1 MTGAAGGGAASGS
14 GSGSSVRTGSVEALA
29 EQVRDI
35 FTHPKA
41 RFVLKYRHADAKLS
55 LRVTDDVKV
64 RGAGGR
70 GTFVSA
76 NGDGGG
82 WGLFGMGG

>member
-1 MTGAAGGGAASGS
+1 MQT
-14 GSGSSVRTGSVEALA
+14 RSVEALA

-41 RFVLKYRHADAKLS
+41 RLVLKYRHADAKLS

-64 RGAGGR
+64 
-70 GTFVSA
+70 
-76 NGDGGG
+76 GGG
-82 WGLFGMGG
+82 

>member
-1 MTGAAGGGAASGS
+1 MTI
-14 GSGSSVRTGSVEALA
+14 TGSVEALA

-64 RGAGGR
+64 RK
-70 GTFVSA
+70 
-76 NGDGGG
+76 GGG
-82 WGLFGMGG
+82 GGGLGVVWVLSVVG